1 LLKPFPQTTSMSI
14 SAELHREDMDG
25 EQTNEIL
32 EQMEVYLD
40 KKRESIRNRVINN
53 VQLFDQKILPI
64 STLAVSYVF

>member
-1 LLKPFPQTTSMSI
+1 
-14 SAELHREDMDG
+14 MDG